1 MLNKFSLSAPQ
12 KMYREQYGEYVYWC
26 WGVKGWCTSCSFLL
40 IIFSSSRINHNF
52 SYLGIFIFI
61 KNQLKWAIYY
71 IFSENEQVDFKH
83 LMSMGYQRDWLQEQK
98 QKTEEEKGEK
108 KVSWIGSCLLINPP
122 KTSISSGNLMAVVLF
137 VRTTLGNQTND
148 LVKLTPKKLLKVK

>member
-1 MLNKFSLSAPQ
+1 
-12 KMYREQYGEYVYWC
+12 
-26 WGVKGWCTSCSFLL
+26 
-40 IIFSSSRINHNF
+40 
-52 SYLGIFIFI
+52 
-61 KNQLKWAIYY
+61 
-71 IFSENEQVDFKH
+71 
-83 LMSMGYQRDWLQEQK
+83 MGYQRDWLQEQK

-148 LVKLTPKKLLKVK
+148 LVKLTPKKLLNVK